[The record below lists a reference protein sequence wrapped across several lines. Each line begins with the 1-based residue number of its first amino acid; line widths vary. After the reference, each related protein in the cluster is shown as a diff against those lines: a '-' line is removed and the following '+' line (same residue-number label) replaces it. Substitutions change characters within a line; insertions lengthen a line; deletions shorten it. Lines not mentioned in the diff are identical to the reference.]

1 MAGSGDTARY
11 EEHKRLFELSD
22 RGCSN
27 VGQTTEMSAR
37 SQISLLSSS
46 IEDDKTKSKFKKAGE
61 ARLNKDGTQP
71 ETFLAVLEQ
80 FNSSESLV
88 PEDWKERRL
97 GTRTVLVARSSF
109 QLIFPLRPLVRCSS
123 SFLPHLP
130 VPPQS
135 AEATQRRRRSGRAI
149 GLA

>member
-1 MAGSGDTARY
+1 
-11 EEHKRLFELSD
+11 
-22 RGCSN
+22 
-27 VGQTTEMSAR
+27 MSAR

-80 FNSSESLV
+80 FNSSESLM

-97 GTRTVLVARSSF
+97 GTRT
-109 QLIFPLRPLVRCSS
+109 
-123 SFLPHLP
+123 
-130 VPPQS
+130 
-135 AEATQRRRRSGRAI
+135 
-149 GLA
+149 